1 MQAEPSNSD
10 NAKFAARILE
20 QFDLLHPIH
29 TPGLESKSKIQPDVC
44 DSKKIKLAKA
54 EKLRSGLELLITAAD
69 SGIKDLQRDQMVQPI
84 HVGWALAVRELQ
96 LRSLYAPGF
105 PAESYRRLVA
115 EFVALKRKVDIA
127 VPDSTTVRAESSDLA
142 DALGLLKKQ
151 READEA
157 AIPVGKKGKRNRPK
171 KRESAHAAES
181 TTSDD
186 SLPKV
191 ADAKHPLWA
200 AEVMSHF
207 DRIVGNANSLTK
219 AKAAVTM
226 EVIGGT
232 THSPLAAAVSLVE
245 YKDVMQRDTP
255 EMSDVQFQSRLRW
268 CSSSIRSQVT
278 FCGLLL
284 GMHPRMLDSVCP
296 RCQ

>member
-29 TPGLESKSKIQPDVC
+29 TSGSESKSKIQPDVC

-54 EKLRSGLELLITAAD
+54 EKLRSHLELLITAAD
-69 SGIKDLQRDQMVQPI
+69 SGIKDLQRDQTVQPI

-151 READEA
+151 REAEEA

-171 KRESAHAAES
+171 KRKSAHAADS

-200 AEVMSHF
+200 AEVMAHF
-207 DRIVGNANSLTK
+207 DRTVSNPGSLVQ

-232 THSPLAAAVSLVE
+232 MNSRLAAAVSLVE
-245 YKDVMQRDTP
+245 YKEMVQRDTP
-255 EMSDVQFQSRLRW
+255 DVRDVQFREQVAMEQLVNQKPGDILRIAAW
-268 CSSSIRSQVT
+268 DAPQ
-278 FCGLLL
+278 
-284 GMHPRMLDSVCP
+284 DA
-296 RCQ
+296 

>member
-54 EKLRSGLELLITAAD
+54 EKLRSRLELLITAAD
-69 SGIKDLQRDQMVQPI
+69 S
-84 HVGWALAVRELQ
+84 VRELQ
-96 LRSLYAPGF
+96 LRSLYALGF

-151 READEA
+151 REAEEA

-171 KRESAHAAES
+171 KRKSAHAAES

-232 THSPLAAAVSLVE
+232 TNSPLAAAVSLVE

-255 EMSDVQFQSRLRW
+255 EMSDVQFQSRLR
-268 CSSSIRSQVT
+268 CV
-278 FCGLLL
+278 
-284 GMHPRMLDSVCP
+284 
-296 RCQ
+296 